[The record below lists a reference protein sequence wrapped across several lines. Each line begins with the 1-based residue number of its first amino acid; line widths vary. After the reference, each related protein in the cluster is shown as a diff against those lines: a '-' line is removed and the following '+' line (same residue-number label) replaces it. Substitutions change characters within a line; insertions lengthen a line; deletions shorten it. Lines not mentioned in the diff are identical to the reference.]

1 MKHKCDFCDKIATV
15 FLTQIVDGQ
24 MKKIK
29 LCDSCAQEKGVT
41 DPAGFSLADM
51 LLGPFP
57 KVPISK
63 SIQSP
68 SKLTCPSCGFT
79 VEDLNRVRRFG
90 CSKCFATFGDE
101 VELILRGMHTGV
113 THKGK
118 TPKGFEVLHARE
130 EKLEQLKLALDVAI
144 SAENYE
150 QAALIHI
157 EIKSLDTPLSA
168 PASP

>member
-1 MKHKCDFCDKIATV
+1 MKHKCDFCDTIATV

-29 LCDSCAQEKGVT
+29 LCDSCAKDKGVT

-57 KVPISK
+57 PVPVSK
-63 SIQSP
+63 SKQNQ
-68 SKLTCPSCGFT
+68 SKLKCPNCGFT
-79 VEDLNRVRRFG
+79 AEDLNRVRRFG

-101 VELILRGMHTGV
+101 VELILRGMHFGV
-113 THKGK
+113 THVGK

-130 EKLEQLKLALDVAI
+130 EKLEQLKLALDEAI

-150 QAALIHI
+150 EAAKLRD
-157 EIKSLDTPLSA
+157 EIATIPTPLSA
-168 PASP
+168 PGSP